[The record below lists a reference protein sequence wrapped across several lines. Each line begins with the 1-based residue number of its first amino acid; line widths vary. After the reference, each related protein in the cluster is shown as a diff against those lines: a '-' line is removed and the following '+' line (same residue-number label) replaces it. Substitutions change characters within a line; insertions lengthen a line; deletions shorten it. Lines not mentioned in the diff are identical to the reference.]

1 MMLNIFSCAC
11 YHLLCLLWKNI
22 CSVLNLY
29 VHLHR
34 EGAGSLQSKQL
45 LVMALGQGNGSRGK
59 GEEEDSSDTLYSY
72 ILLDY
77 SQ

>member
-1 MMLNIFSCAC
+1 MHILRLSINITKVVP
-11 YHLLCLLWKNI
+11 KNV
-22 CSVLNLY
+22 VLNLY

-59 GEEEDSSDTLYSY
+59 WEEEDSSDTLYSCV
-72 ILLDY
+72 LLDY

>member
-11 YHLLCLLWKNI
+11 YHLLCLLWENV
-22 CSVLNLY
+22 VLNLY

-59 GEEEDSSDTLYSY
+59 WEEEDSSDTLYSCV
-72 ILLDY
+72 LLDY